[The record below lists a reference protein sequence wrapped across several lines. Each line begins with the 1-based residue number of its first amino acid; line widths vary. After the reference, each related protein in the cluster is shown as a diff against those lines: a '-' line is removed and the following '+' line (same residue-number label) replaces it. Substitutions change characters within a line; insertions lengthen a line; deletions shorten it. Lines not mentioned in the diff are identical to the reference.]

1 MSWRTRNRN
10 QLQIEA
16 RFIQMATATV
26 AASRSTELY
35 ISRATIQLR
44 RPLAEAP
51 PRIYEW
57 RTQVNSFAAQPEPKR
72 EREQQEELIVSSKQN
87 GSTTAAV
94 AAVAAA
100 TPTYT
105 PPRIQ
110 GNEAKRKNLPQTLG
124 NFFEAERYD
133 SAWNRVTKW
142 DENEK
147 RNLYILYTDP

>member
-1 MSWRTRNRN
+1 MSCRTQNRN

-16 RFIQMATATV
+16 RFVQMATATV
-26 AASRSTELY
+26 AANRSSELY

-57 RTQVNSFAAQPEPKR
+57 RTQVNSFAAQSEPKR
-72 EREQQEELIVSSKQN
+72 EQEELIVSSKQN

-94 AAVAAA
+94 AATVAATAATAAVAAA
-100 TPTYT
+100 TPIYT

-133 SAWNRVTKW
+133 SAWNRVTK
-142 DENEK
+142 
-147 RNLYILYTDP
+147 

>member
-1 MSWRTRNRN
+1 
-10 QLQIEA
+10 
-16 RFIQMATATV
+16 MATATV
-26 AASRSTELY
+26 AANRSSELY

-72 EREQQEELIVSSKQN
+72 EQEELIVSSKQN

-94 AAVAAA
+94 AATVAATAATAAVAAA
-100 TPTYT
+100 TPIYT

-133 SAWNRVTKW
+133 SAWNRVTK
-142 DENEK
+142 
-147 RNLYILYTDP
+147 

>member
-1 MSWRTRNRN
+1 MSCRTRNRN

-16 RFIQMATATV
+16 RFVQMATATI
-26 AASRSTELY
+26 AANRSSELY

-72 EREQQEELIVSSKQN
+72 EQEELIDSSKQN

-94 AAVAAA
+94 AATVAATAATAAVAAA
-100 TPTYT
+100 TPIYT

-133 SAWNRVTKW
+133 SAWNRVTK
-142 DENEK
+142 
-147 RNLYILYTDP
+147 

>member
-1 MSWRTRNRN
+1 MSCRTRNRN

-16 RFIQMATATV
+16 RFVQMATATV
-26 AASRSTELY
+26 VANRSTELY

-44 RPLAEAP
+44 RPLAVAP

-94 AAVAAA
+94 ATAAAVAVATATVAAA
-100 TPTYT
+100 TPIYT

-133 SAWNRVTKW
+133 SAWNRVTK
-142 DENEK
+142 
-147 RNLYILYTDP
+147 

>member
-1 MSWRTRNRN
+1 
-10 QLQIEA
+10 
-16 RFIQMATATV
+16 MATATI
-26 AASRSTELY
+26 AANRSSELY

-72 EREQQEELIVSSKQN
+72 EQQEELIVSSKQN

-94 AAVAAA
+94 AATVAATAATAAVAAA
-100 TPTYT
+100 TPIYT

-133 SAWNRVTKW
+133 SAWNRVTK
-142 DENEK
+142 
-147 RNLYILYTDP
+147 

>member
-1 MSWRTRNRN
+1 
-10 QLQIEA
+10 
-16 RFIQMATATV
+16 MATATV
-26 AASRSTELY
+26 AANRSSELY

-72 EREQQEELIVSSKQN
+72 EREHQEELIVSSKQN
-87 GSTTAAV
+87 GSTTAAAAAT

-100 TPTYT
+100 TPKYT

-133 SAWNRVTKW
+133 SAWNRVTK
-142 DENEK
+142 
-147 RNLYILYTDP
+147 

>member
-1 MSWRTRNRN
+1 MSCRSRNRN

-16 RFIQMATATV
+16 RFVQMATATV
-26 AASRSTELY
+26 AANRSSELY

-57 RTQVNSFAAQPEPKR
+57 RTQVNSFAAQPE
-72 EREQQEELIVSSKQN
+72 QQEEHIVSSKQN

-94 AAVAAA
+94 AATATAAPGTAAVAAA
-100 TPTYT
+100 TPIYT

-133 SAWNRVTKW
+133 SAWNRVTK
-142 DENEK
+142 
-147 RNLYILYTDP
+147 